1 MPTIT
6 NATIAIA
13 IGLPGNKAK
22 VTVAAQIRFSP
33 FELFLMKNG
42 LRFSLGC
49 NVWGEDL
56 GQGNW
61 LNADDFIFSYATK
74 FFPDATP
81 TGVES
86 VTFDATVNRSILD
99 EDLGTDEVYGQL
111 TLKNLHDGSMVKAK
125 TNVVKHSF

>member
-6 NATIAIA
+6 NSKIAIA
-13 IGLPGNKAK
+13 LDLPGNKAK
-22 VTVAAQIRFSP
+22 VTVTAQVRFST

-49 NVWGEDL
+49 NVWGEDM

-74 FFPDATP
+74 FFPDSTP
-81 TGVES
+81 TAVEP
-86 VTFDATVNRSILD
+86 VKFEATVNRSILD
-99 EDLGTDEVYGQL
+99 EDLGTDEIYGQL
-111 TLKNLHDGSMVKAK
+111 TLKNLHDNAMVKAK
-125 TNVVKHSF
+125 TNVVTHSF